1 MTHISER
8 EYELP
13 NAVIGDL
20 LKTALEDKSVVSLG
34 PGEPDAK
41 LPAPLVKYVKEIAGD
56 VNHYSPVGGRK
67 DLKEAIV
74 KKLKRENKI
83 ETNPDNVI
91 VTSGSQEA
99 LLMATACSL
108 DVSEQVII
116 PNPSFLGYLPTFEL
130 FNAFPIALELKEEDK
145 WNINPDELKK
155 LVDRKKTKAILINTP
170 ANPTGNVLSKKL
182 LEEIADVAIDN
193 DLYIFSDEAYEKL
206 TYGKKHYSIASLNG
220 LKNHAVTFQTF
231 SKGYAM
237 CGFRLG
243 YAVGPNAL
251 IKAMEKIHVYTTI
264 SAPTISQKLG
274 VKALNMK
281 KDYNTKMI
289 KEYDRRR
296 KLLVKGLNQIGLETV
311 NPNGAFYTFSNI
323 KHLADDS
330 FKFSFDMLRKAKVA
344 VVPGREFGRFGEGY
358 IRCSY
363 ATDYENIEEALR
375 RMDKFISKIQK

>member
-145 WNINPDELKK
+145 W
-155 LVDRKKTKAILINTP
+155 IL
-170 ANPTGNVLSKKL
+170 L
-182 LEEIADVAIDN
+182 
-193 DLYIFSDEAYEKL
+193 
-206 TYGKKHYSIASLNG
+206 
-220 LKNHAVTFQTF
+220 
-231 SKGYAM
+231 
-237 CGFRLG
+237 
-243 YAVGPNAL
+243 
-251 IKAMEKIHVYTTI
+251 
-264 SAPTISQKLG
+264 
-274 VKALNMK
+274 
-281 KDYNTKMI
+281 
-289 KEYDRRR
+289 
-296 KLLVKGLNQIGLETV
+296 QILQEM
-311 NPNGAFYTFSNI
+311 F
-323 KHLADDS
+323 
-330 FKFSFDMLRKAKVA
+330 
-344 VVPGREFGRFGEGY
+344 
-358 IRCSY
+358 
-363 ATDYENIEEALR
+363 
-375 RMDKFISKIQK
+375 